1 MRVAI
6 RPWVLWMALSLFT
19 VFVGAAVYSVASRV
33 SKTVDYE
40 RLEKLTKEN
49 RALVKKYTFLEKQI
63 DSLDYILKVLAQTD
77 IQLRVHAN
85 MDVLPEDVRKLGVG
99 GAQKEDEVL
108 QQLKELRSSEY
119 RNVGKISDAVQEL
132 LRKADFQKESY
143 REILDTLQK
152 DAHLRDYTPSIRP
165 CNAWQICGF
174 GYRIDPFTRR
184 PRMHNGID
192 LANQHGTP
200 IVATADGT
208 VSYVGSRSGYG
219 LCVVIDHGYGV
230 ETFYAHLSGTT
241 VRIGQTARRGDMIG
255 SMGRTGRT
263 TGTHLHYEVR
273 VAGRAVNPLEY
284 IIDSDYVTD

>member
-1 MRVAI
+1 
-6 RPWVLWMALSLFT
+6 MALSLFV
-19 VFVGAAVYSVASRV
+19 VFLGVAVYSVVSRMRT
-33 SKTVDYE
+33 TVDYE
-40 RLEKLTKEN
+40 RLSALTKEN
-49 RALVKKYTFLEKQI
+49 RALAKKYSFLDKQI
-63 DSLDYILKVLAQTD
+63 DSLNRAIRILGQTD

-85 MDVLPEDVRKLGVG
+85 IDVLPEDVRELGVG
-99 GAQKEDEVL
+99 GTQMTDKDL
-108 QQLKELRSSEY
+108 LQLKKLRSPQY
-119 RNVGKISDAVQEL
+119 RNVAEISDAVEAL
-132 LRKADFQKESY
+132 LRKADFQKESFG
-143 REILDTLQK
+143 EIADTLQK

-165 CNAWQICGF
+165 CNAWQLCGF

-219 LCVVIDHGYGV
+219 LCIVIDHGYGV

-241 VRIGQTARRGDMIG
+241 VRTGQTVTRGDMIG
-255 SMGRTGRT
+255 TMGRTGRT

-273 VAGRAVNPLEY
+273 VANRAVNPLEY